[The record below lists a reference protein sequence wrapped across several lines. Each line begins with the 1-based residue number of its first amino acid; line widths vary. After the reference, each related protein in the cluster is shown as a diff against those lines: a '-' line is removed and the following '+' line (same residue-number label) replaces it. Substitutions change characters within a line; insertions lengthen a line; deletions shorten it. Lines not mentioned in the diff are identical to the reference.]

1 MWQDCVAEFNAM
13 TGIATAPA
21 RFDAGAM
28 TDTLTQL
35 ADRIAACRICADR
48 FAATETAHEPRPV
61 VRPSATARLLIAG
74 QAPGARVHKSGIP
87 FDDPSGDRLRDLD
100 GRGPRYLLRSISR
113 RNRPHGLL
121 LSGLRLRVGSDLP
134 PPRVCAATWRE
145 DLIAA
150 MPQVELTL
158 LVGQYAQG
166 WHIRAERKASLTQTV
181 RSWQEYGPR
190 ILPLPHPSWRNTG
203 WLRRNPWFGREV
215 LPWLRAEVA
224 RLVSPS

>member
-1 MWQDCVAEFNAM
+1 MRCR
-13 TGIATAPA
+13 GIANAWY

-28 TDTLTQL
+28 TDALDMLTG
-35 ADRIAACRICADR
+35 RIAACRICADR

-74 QAPGARVHKSGIP
+74 QAPGARVHKSGVP
-87 FDDPSGDRLRDLD
+87 FDDPSGDRLRDWMGVD
-100 GRGPRYLLRSISR
+100 RDTFYDRS
-113 RNRPHGLL
+113 
-121 LSGLRLRVGSDLP
+121 RVAIVPMAFCFPGYDTRGSDLP
-134 PPRVCAATWRE
+134 PPKVCAATWRE

-166 WHIRAERKASLTQTV
+166 WHIRGERKVSLTETV
-181 RSWQEYGPR
+181 RSWQEYGPG

-203 WLRRNPWFGREV
+203 WLRRNPWFEREV